1 MSIENLEIIVD
12 ENSRN
17 QRLDQ
22 FLAGRFSEVSR
33 AYLQKQIEREK
44 ILINAAPTRKGAILK
59 LGDKIQILE
68 LLTVRER
75 KINGNTELNI
85 PTLYEDEDIC
95 IINKPPGIPAHP
107 VHYEEL
113 QTVANWW
120 VGKHPEVLQNAL
132 NDGDPLRP
140 GIVHRLDTDTSG
152 LMILARSQ
160 EMLLILQNQ
169 FRARTVFKEYEALV
183 WGKSPPSG
191 KIEFAIAHDP
201 RSRRRMMVVKHRND
215 VERYKAK
222 PSLSLF
228 ERKKFYENFQIS
240 HISVQTKTGRMHQ
253 VRVHMEGIGH
263 PLVGDDVYKPKKINP
278 DLFASVAAG
287 RQMLH
292 AARLGFLHP
301 RTEKPLEFSCELPRD
316 FLKVLLGLESV

>member
-1 MSIENLEIIVD
+1 MAIDNLEIIVD
-12 ENSRN
+12 EDTRN

-33 AYLQKQIEREK
+33 AYLQKQIERKK
-44 ILINAAPTRKGAILK
+44 ILVNASPTRKGAILK
-59 LGDKIQILE
+59 RGDKIQILE
-68 LLTVRER
+68 LLNVRER
-75 KINGNTELNI
+75 KIQGNIELVI
-85 PTLYEDEDIC
+85 PTLYEDDDIC
-95 IINKPPGIPAHP
+95 IINKPPGIPTHP
-107 VHYEEL
+107 VHFEEL

-120 VGKHPEVLQNAL
+120 VGRYPEVLLDAL

-152 LMILARSQ
+152 LMIVARSQ
-160 EMLLILQNQ
+160 NMLLALQSQ
-169 FRARTVFKEYEALV
+169 FRSRTVFKQYEALV
-183 WGKSPPSG
+183 WGCPPASG

-222 PSLSLF
+222 ASLSLY
-228 ERKKFYENFQIS
+228 ERKKFYDNFQIS

-263 PLVGDDVYKPKKINP
+263 PLVGDDVYKPKKIPAEILAKVRPN
-278 DLFASVAAG
+278 

-292 AARLGFLHP
+292 AAQLGFLHP
-301 RTEKPLEFSCELPRD
+301 RTEKRMEFSSEPPRD
-316 FLKVLLGLESV
+316 FLDVMTSLETP